1 MRPTASR
8 LCAKL
13 LINPIHF
20 LSLGFG
26 SGLFPRAPG
35 TAGTVAAIPVY
46 LLMAQLQ
53 LPVYLGLTF
62 LMFGLGIYL
71 CAETSRELG
80 GSDHPAIVWDE
91 IVGFCITMIAVP
103 VKFEWVLAGFLLFRF
118 FDILKPW
125 PIRVLD
131 RRIKGGLG
139 IMLDDVLAGFFAALV
154 LHFIVMPFM
163 QGSL

>member
-1 MRPTASR
+1 MRKSSSR
-8 LCAKL
+8 LSAKL
-13 LINPIHF
+13 LTNPIHF

-35 TAGTVAAIPVY
+35 TAGTLAAIPVY
-46 LLMAQLQ
+46 LLMAQLD
-53 LPVYLGLTF
+53 LSVYLAVTL

-80 GSDHPAIVWDE
+80 GEDHPAIVWDE
-91 IVGFCITMIAVP
+91 IAGFCITMIAVP
-103 VKFEWVLAGFLLFRF
+103 PKLEWVVAGFLLFRF

-131 RRIKGGLG
+131 RSIKGGMG
-139 IMLDDVLAGFFAALV
+139 IMLDDVLAGVFAALV
-154 LHFIVMPFM
+154 LHFFVMPLM
-163 QGSL
+163 QGML